1 MSRPLFVLGSTAELA
16 AVVRRL
22 AGQGWVI
29 REGFRTPDE
38 PWDLTTSRLVFTGP
52 VTGTPVVA
60 DVVLAAARGAGVAT
74 VVDPDT
80 ETGRLLLTDLGR
92 IGTVTRSP
100 DERADVGETLPL
112 TEEQRALLERLADGE
127 SIAAA
132 AAAEFLSLRTAN
144 RRIAAAR
151 DALGVRTTRQ
161 AVVEYVRR
169 RS

>member
-1 MSRPLFVLGSTAELA
+1 MNRPLFVLESAAELA
-16 AVVRRL
+16 VVVRRL
-22 AGQGWVI
+22 AGEGWAI
-29 REGFRTPDE
+29 REGFAAPRE
-38 PWDLTTSRLVFTGP
+38 PWDLTTSRLVFTGA
-52 VTGTPVVA
+52 VSCRSVVA

-74 VVDPDT
+74 VADPDT
-80 ETGRLLLTDLGR
+80 EAGRLLLTDLRR
-92 IGTVTRSP
+92 IGPVARSP
-100 DERADVGETLPL
+100 DAQAGAGAELPL
-112 TEEQRALLERLADGE
+112 SEEQRALLKRLADGQ

-169 RS
+169 RT

>member
-1 MSRPLFVLGSTAELA
+1 MNRPLFVLGSVDDLA
-16 AVVRRL
+16 TVLRRL
-22 AGQGWVI
+22 KGEGWVI
-29 REGFRTPDE
+29 REGFVTPVE
-38 PWDLTTSRLVFTGP
+38 PWDLTTSRLV
-52 VTGTPVVA
+52 VTGTVSCPSLVA

-74 VVDPDT
+74 VVDLDT
-80 ETGRLLLTDLGR
+80 EAAKLLLTDLSR

-100 DERADVGETLPL
+100 DVQPNTGEGLPL

-144 RRIAAAR
+144 RRISAAR
-151 DALGVRTTRQ
+151 AALGVRTTRQ
-161 AVVEYVRR
+161 AVVEFVRR